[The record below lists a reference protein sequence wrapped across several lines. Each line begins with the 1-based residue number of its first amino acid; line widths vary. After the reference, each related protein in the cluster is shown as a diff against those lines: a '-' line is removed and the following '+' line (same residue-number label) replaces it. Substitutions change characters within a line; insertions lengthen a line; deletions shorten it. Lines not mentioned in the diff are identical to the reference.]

1 MKMDDRPDEKTELR
15 VLRLSLAAV
24 WLLTGL
30 ASLWELNGQSL
41 ALLRQAGIHEPLL
54 ARLLVVGGAGLDLLL
69 GLALWRRP
77 GRLSYGLAGAGML
90 AMAAVATWL
99 LPSLWL
105 DPLGPLL
112 KNLPIA
118 AVLGLLWNRAAR

>member
-1 MKMDDRPDEKTELR
+1 MSRTSAETDEIR

-24 WLLTGL
+24 WLLTAL
-30 ASLWELNGQSL
+30 TSLWELNGQSQ
-41 ALLRQAGIHEPLL
+41 ALLHQAGIYDLRL
-54 ARLLVVGGAGLDLLL
+54 ARLLVIAGAGVDLLL
-69 GLALWRRP
+69 GLALWRWP
-77 GRLSYGLAGAGML
+77 GRLSYGLAAVGML
-90 AMAAVATWL
+90 VMTAVASWL

-118 AVLGLLWNRAAR
+118 AVLWLLWARAAR

>member
-1 MKMDDRPDEKTELR
+1 MNTGASESGSELR
-15 VLRLSLAAV
+15 ILRLSLAAV
-24 WLLTGL
+24 WLLTAL

-41 ALLRQAGIHEPLL
+41 ALLRQAGIHDLRL
-54 ARLLVVGGAGLDLLL
+54 ARLLVIAGAGVDLLL

-77 GRLSYGLAGAGML
+77 GRLSYGLAALGML
-90 AMAAVATWL
+90 VMTGVASWL

-118 AVLGLLWNRAAR
+118 ALLWLLWRRAAR

>member
-1 MKMDDRPDEKTELR
+1 MRNDASLESVELR

-24 WLLTGL
+24 WLLTAL

-41 ALLRQAGIHEPLL
+41 ALLRQAGIHDLRL
-54 ARLLVVGGAGLDLLL
+54 ARLLVIAGAGVDLLL
-69 GLALWRRP
+69 GLALWRWP
-77 GRLSYGLAGAGML
+77 GRLSYGLAALGML
-90 AMAAVATWL
+90 AMTAVASWL

-118 AVLGLLWNRAAR
+118 ALLWLLWKRAAR

>member
-1 MKMDDRPDEKTELR
+1 MRSDASLESVELR

-24 WLLTGL
+24 WLLTAL

-41 ALLRQAGIHEPLL
+41 ALLRQAGIHDLRL
-54 ARLLVVGGAGLDLLL
+54 ARLLVIAGAGVDLLL
-69 GLALWRRP
+69 GLALWRWP
-77 GRLSYGLAGAGML
+77 GRLSYGLAALGML
-90 AMAAVATWL
+90 VMTGVASWL

-118 AVLGLLWNRAAR
+118 ALLWLLWRRAAR